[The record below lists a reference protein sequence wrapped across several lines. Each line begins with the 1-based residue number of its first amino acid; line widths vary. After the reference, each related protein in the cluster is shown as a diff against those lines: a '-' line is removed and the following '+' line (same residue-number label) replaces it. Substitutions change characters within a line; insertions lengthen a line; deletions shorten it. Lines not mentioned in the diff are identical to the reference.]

1 MARKYVIDSLK
12 HWMKD
17 YHINGFRFDLMGCLE
32 SDTMKEIYEAL
43 YAIDKNVLVYGEPWT
58 GGTSGVIGS
67 ADKAGEASVGY
78 GFGAFDDSFRNAIKG
93 AEFGGFQKGQVQ
105 GTADDNNIIKG
116 LKANTSRNATN
127 IKGLTI
133 HYAECHDNYTLFDK
147 LAMSILG
154 MTNPNKTKLDLFA
167 ALGEEKLSNV
177 IKQDKLAAAYIFLAQ
192 GTPFINGGQEFLRTK
207 KGNPDSYAADTK
219 GGITWT
225 NTAGNLNIDDVNTIN
240 LSMKET
246 YSDVYNTYK
255 GLIALR
261 KANPEAFGNNEDAIA
276 ERVLVKADATTK
288 QKLVT
293 RYATGDFL
301 IFFNAGDTD
310 YSVVDGDELKVADYP
325 NLIDV
330 SSGEVSSSLLSA
342 SKFIDS
348 ETGKLN
354 IPAKS
359 FVILKSNSFFKK
371 TR

>member
-1 MARKYVIDSLK
+1 MS
-12 HWMKD
+12 
-17 YHINGFRFDLMGCLE
+17 FF
-32 SDTMKEIYEAL
+32 AL
-43 YAIDKNVLVYGEPWT
+43 
-58 GGTSGVIGS
+58 
-67 ADKAGEASVGY
+67 
-78 GFGAFDDSFRNAIKG
+78 
-93 AEFGGFQKGQVQ
+93 
-105 GTADDNNIIKG
+105 
-116 LKANTSRNATN
+116 
-127 IKGLTI
+127 
-133 HYAECHDNYTLFDK
+133 
-147 LAMSILG
+147 IL
-154 MTNPNKTKLDLFA
+154 
-167 ALGEEKLSNV
+167 
-177 IKQDKLAAAYIFLAQ
+177 Q

-219 GGITWT
+219 GGITWS

-342 SKFIDS
+342 SMLIDP

-354 IPAKS
+354 VPAKS
-359 FVILKSNSFFKK
+359 FVILKK
-371 TR
+371 